1 MPTTQIDKAATLRAL
16 HRGPRAFVIA
26 NAWDA
31 GSARALAALGFPALA
46 TSSGAQAGVLGRRDG
61 AVTRDEALA
70 HCGAIAAATDLPV
83 SADLE
88 KGFGDAPEAAG
99 WSAARSRTRPATRP
113 CRSTTSPTPSSAWR
127 RRCRPRARC
136 RFPSR

>member
-1 MPTTQIDKAATLRAL
+1 MPTTQSDKAATFRAL
-16 HRGPRAFVIA
+16 HQGPRAFVVA

-70 HCGAIAAATDLPV
+70 HCRTIVAATDLPV

-88 KGFGDAPEAAG
+88 KGFSDAPQALAETIRLAAAAG
-99 WSAARSRTRPATRP
+99 LVGGSI
-113 CRSTTSPTPSSAWR
+113 
-127 RRCRPRARC
+127 
-136 RFPSR
+136 